1 MARTAVVG
9 SLSAGESPL
18 AVMSTTIRKTKV
30 GSCLMVRSSPT
41 QTDCL
46 NGEEVL
52 NPPRLLRLGRNRRR
66 DQHRQPRLGFFFRS
80 DLPRLG
86 FVKRGATSRARSL
99 AFDSN

>member
-66 DQHRQPRLGFFFRS
+66 DQHSQPRLGFFS
-80 DLPRLG
+80 GLIYLG
-86 FVKRGATSRARSL
+86 WVSCSEVRHLGQ
-99 AFDSN
+99 DG